1 VADHH
6 NLGGENK
13 KKFIFRNERL
23 YTTSKSN
30 DAQKARLFGQGLK
43 EMTLT
48 AYRVW
53 FGMQIF
59 SGKWNKIDARLQQI
73 ADFCSVSFS
82 SAQRAMAY
90 FEKNNLIVREKKVGN
105 SMGWMINPS
114 LQWNFGAED
123 HQKAIHY
130 YHRLCELAR
139 AGRKKEVDL
148 TGDGTELNEEVS
160 LIEYDT
166 ICDEPTEEPGDAPCA
181 SKLKAA

>member
-1 VADHH
+1 MANDS
-6 NLGGENK
+6 NPDGEHK

-23 YTTSKSN
+23 FTTSKSN
-30 DAQKARLFGQGLK
+30 DAQKARVFGQGLK
-43 EMTLT
+43 DMTLT

-59 SGKWNKIDARLQQI
+59 NGKWNKIDARLQQI
-73 ADFCSVSFS
+73 ADFCNVSFS

-90 FEKNNLIVREKKVGN
+90 FEKNNLVVREKKVGN

-114 LQWNFGAED
+114 LQWNFGSED
-123 HQKAIHY
+123 HRKALHY
-130 YHRLCELAR
+130 YQRLRELAR
-139 AGRKKEVDL
+139 AGGKKSSDSPM
-148 TGDGTELNEEVS
+148 DGTEINEETP

-166 ICDEPTEEPGDAPCA
+166 ISYETTDNPGDASCA